1 MIFGIL
7 FGAVLVHCIMESIFQ
22 FDIKAAFHAKKH
34 LLISVGISLLFLCVF
49 AFDIFGYDKYIPNS
63 DGLKAVH
70 ISTYLANNE
79 GYRDIN
85 GDGITGKQIKPTIE
99 AIKELQKLIEEY
111 DESDNEEHKFYNNFD
126 VTYVYKNG
134 MKTKRSYKFIGDSF
148 PESFENIFTT
158 EAYKDDICILYHKEK
173 YDISSVELNNSVV
186 NRSFTKYR
194 YDLDEFY
201 RIYLNEFTKA
211 TLYQFLTEDVVYEL
225 RFNVNVTN
233 SYGQKYT
240 NNHRYPVYKS
250 FKETIAFI
258 EKMGLPSFANTA
270 EIKLKNL
277 EVYGSKYSDN
287 HMYIEDA
294 ETLEKIKPY
303 LIPSQ
308 FVNDQVDH
316 HVYCDLR
323 YEYNDEERYSS
334 VYISEEDFLKI
345 VGQ

>member
-1 MIFGIL
+1 M
-7 FGAVLVHCIMESIFQ
+7 Q
-22 FDIKAAFHAKKH
+22 QNK
-34 LLISVGISLLFLCVF
+34 
-49 AFDIFGYDKYIPNS
+49 
-63 DGLKAVH
+63 
-70 ISTYLANNE
+70 
-79 GYRDIN
+79 
-85 GDGITGKQIKPTIE
+85 
-99 AIKELQKLIEEY
+99 
-111 DESDNEEHKFYNNFD
+111 
-126 VTYVYKNG
+126 
-134 MKTKRSYKFIGDSF
+134 
-148 PESFENIFTT
+148 
-158 EAYKDDICILYHKEK
+158 
-173 YDISSVELNNSVV
+173 
-186 NRSFTKYR
+186 KYR

-323 YEYNDEERYSS
+323 YEYNDEERYTS